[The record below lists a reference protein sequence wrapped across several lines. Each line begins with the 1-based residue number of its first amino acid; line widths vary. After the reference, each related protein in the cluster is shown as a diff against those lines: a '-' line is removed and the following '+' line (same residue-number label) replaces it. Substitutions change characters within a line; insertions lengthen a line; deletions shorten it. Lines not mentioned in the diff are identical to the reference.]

1 MHEVITLI
9 VLRRPI
15 LGQTICTTRHGKRN
29 FSDKSHP
36 KQYFSGNYKVLKND
50 ILVDNQ
56 SVRVVW
62 CDRCHRWRKKLI
74 DVDEDWE
81 AKSFPM
87 GLCAQIYLNFFNCKS
102 SQLQKAS
109 HLFTEIIFHICTLV
123 FCPMSLCS
131 FDATL
136 VPSYLRVYI
145 WPFSDPF
152 ILKSPLVNI
161 RQSLTCPFAERQ
173 ISVITNNCNII
184 IKQYPYPQYPKFDE
198 IIIHNI
204 F

>member
-1 MHEVITLI
+1 
-9 VLRRPI
+9 
-15 LGQTICTTRHGKRN
+15 
-29 FSDKSHP
+29 
-36 KQYFSGNYKVLKND
+36 
-50 ILVDNQ
+50 
-56 SVRVVW
+56 
-62 CDRCHRWRKKLI
+62 
-74 DVDEDWE
+74 
-81 AKSFPM
+81 M

-184 IKQYPYPQYPKFDE
+184 IKQYPYPQYPQFDE
-198 IIIHNI
+198 IIIHKIIWLSPKHGFIATHCLSVKNHEYHLCLSVCHKKCGTPLSVTKKCLCVSSVCHEK
-204 F
+204 